1 MENAL
6 KINVFWKIS
15 TILPHSME
23 STRNFLPVASQLER
37 VFKQVNY
44 LRDGKPRS
52 MQLWEREPDIMS
64 QNGMAH
70 ISTIKIYLI
79 IILNCT
85 QTTEGSIE
93 YQ

>member
-1 MENAL
+1 
-6 KINVFWKIS
+6 
-15 TILPHSME
+15 ME
-23 STRNFLPVASQLER
+23 STRNFLPVASQLEH

-70 ISTIKIYLI
+70 ISIIKIYLI
-79 IILNCT
+79 IILNCI